1 MKILVAEDE
10 EFIAE
15 AYRLVL
21 QSRKHDVIITRDG
34 AECLDAFNKRLG
46 DIDNT
51 DMSRDSPFDLVIL
64 DYRMP
69 KKNGLEAAVEIRSK
83 SPSQRILIATA
94 YGGDIPTSELAKS
107 SSDQAIELINKPF
120 EFDQFFAVVEKG
132 SNKFVPQP
140 QNSANAQDRLAN
152 TCTYYTNTNHNT
164 SDLLPFSTAF
174 QSPPGGVNSLVCPE
188 VYDRAILGLQL
199 NGNENAPLTSAR
211 E

>member
-1 MKILVAEDE
+1 LKILVAEDE

-46 DIDNT
+46 DIDNA

-107 SSDQAIELINKPF
+107 SSDKAIELINKPF

-140 QNSANAQDRLAN
+140 QNSANAHDRLAN
-152 TCTYYTNTNHNT
+152 TCTYYNNHNT

-174 QSPPGGVNSLVCPE
+174 QSPLGGVNSLVCPE
-188 VYDRAILGLQL
+188 DDDRAILGLQL
-199 NGNENAPLTSAR
+199 NGNDNVPLTSAG

>member
-1 MKILVAEDE
+1 LKILVAEDE

-46 DIDNT
+46 DIDNA

-107 SSDQAIELINKPF
+107 SSDKAIELINKPF

-140 QNSANAQDRLAN
+140 QNSANAHDRLAN
-152 TCTYYTNTNHNT
+152 TCNYYSNHNT

-174 QSPPGGVNSLVCPE
+174 QSPLGGVNSLVCPE
-188 VYDRAILGLQL
+188 DDDRAILGLQL
-199 NGNENAPLTSAR
+199 NGNDNVPFTSAG